1 MLLYKINIGS
11 HNREENIN
19 SFSTNWYS
27 YIVITH
33 DLAAYKARADA
44 YEVCC
49 MEVEWLKHSTVEG
62 LSPISA
68 TISFIYS
75 WSIL

>member
-1 MLLYKINIGS
+1 MVSILLASVQNYIGS
-11 HNREENIN
+11 HYLEENIN

-33 DLAAYKARADA
+33 DLVAYKARADA

-49 MEVEWLKHSTVEG
+49 MVAEWLKHSTVEG
-62 LSPISA
+62 FESN
-68 TISFIYS
+68 
-75 WSIL
+75 